1 MEGSG
6 IRQGFARVLRYNHGL
21 DGKDVR
27 MGNEHINAAINNWVR
42 GEGSPAYLAGMLG
55 VSPQELGLLM
65 SGLHEWKWEQVRI
78 VARVTGSSPNRLAGI
93 E

>member
-1 MEGSG
+1 
-6 IRQGFARVLRYNHGL
+6 
-21 DGKDVR
+21 

-65 SGLHEWKWEQVRI
+65 SGLHEWSWEQVRI